1 MIEAAPAGP
10 AGKREV
16 STFRSTPQDHN
27 EACLISRVD
36 TASAWT

>member
-1 MIEAAPAGP
+1 MIETAPAGT

-16 STFRSTPQDHN
+16 STIRSTPQDHN
-27 EACLISRVD
+27 EACLILRDD